1 MNIIIKINLSHLNTN
16 IFCAFASIFYCQ
28 PNHEESAL
36 HSYSTSTAPPA
47 FWPLFLSSQELSNV
61 LDTFQRPPASWHFRQ
76 PLLTA
81 FCLLWTFKRFPASL
95 ALLSSSCLL
104 GTFKRPPVSLV
115 LLAASCLPGTF
126 IRPRPSLALRSS
138 EHFLLLSWH
147 FWQPE
152 VLQEASP
159 TSLALLATSK
169 LLGTLRDLQSPRNSA
184 SLLTPGHF

>member
-1 MNIIIKINLSHLNTN
+1 MPTVPGRKCL
-16 IFCAFASIFYCQ
+16 AFLQHVRRFLL
-28 PNHEESAL
+28 PFGHFFF
-36 HSYSTSTAPPA
+36 PPRN
-47 FWPLFLSSQELSNV
+47 FWHPPDV

-76 PLLTA
+76 LLLTA
-81 FCLLWTFKRFPASL
+81 FCLLWTFNRFPASL
-95 ALLSSSCLL
+95 AFWAASCLQ

-159 TSLALLATSK
+159 TSLALLATS
-169 LLGTLRDLQSPRNSA
+169 
-184 SLLTPGHF
+184 